1 MEKAVQRLRDSPEQ
15 PYLDK
20 KCFMS
25 EALNHVRV
33 RYRYYFQ
40 RKDDTNPVQH
50 CGFDLRTLIDFLR
63 SPSAKVFCPR
73 TTRVVSSM
81 EYCG

>member
-25 EALNHVRV
+25 EALNHVRI
-33 RYRYYFQ
+33 RYRYFLEERRYNSC
-40 RKDDTNPVQH
+40 TA
-50 CGFDLRTLIDFLR
+50 LRILTL
-63 SPSAKVFCPR
+63 
-73 TTRVVSSM
+73 VSLLI
-81 EYCG
+81 C